1 MVLRQTAAESMQRP
15 TEHWVWAASLADLTP
30 GPCTVVH
37 VEGRTLAIVR
47 DNDRLFA
54 VDNRC
59 PHMGFPLDRG
69 SVCDGILTCHWHH
82 ARFDLATGGTFD
94 QWADDVQAYPV
105 EVREGEVWIDLAQP
119 VDSRQHHLERLQ
131 VGLERNI
138 PLVIGK
144 AVLPLVSGN
153 PRAVEPFQIGLEFG
167 TRYRRTGWGQGLTI
181 HACLRNL
188 LPSLDPVDQS
198 RAVFQGLS
206 AVANDC
212 DGEPPRFAVRPLPA
226 ASAEPAILKRWFR
239 QFIEVRDAEGAER
252 CIATAVRAGAD
263 SRQMADMLFA
273 AATDHR
279 FIDIG
284 HPLDFTNKALESLD
298 VAGWKYAEPTL
309 TTLAS
314 AYASA
319 ERMEESNEWPHPID
333 LVVLVETAFE
343 ALPAALEQGRAKGQ
357 SWRVPDSLVPCLLSD
372 DPQAIVAALLDA
384 LRNGCSMVELSGLVV
399 YAASLRIAQF
409 PTSNEF
415 RDWDTAL
422 HSFTFANAVQQGLR
436 RSESSELLRGVFDA
450 AMSVYLNRF
459 LNVPAVPVPQED
471 AAGGDPGELLRRLPA
486 ILDQRHQVN
495 AAGQLVVDYLS
506 GGGDPARLLATL
518 GRLLL
523 REDRDFHTIQMVE
536 ASFRQYQSLRGSP
549 AGTHVLAAAARYL
562 AAHAPTMRSQ
572 EQTWRIAYRLHHG
585 EKTYE
590 TGDET

>member
-1 MVLRQTAAESMQRP
+1 MADHQATAPTNGASRDWVRAAALAE
-15 TEHWVWAASLADLTP
+15 LAP
-30 GPCTVVH
+30 GPCTVVQ

-47 DNDRLFA
+47 DQDRIYA

-105 EVREGEVWIDLAQP
+105 KVRDGELWIDLTPRGDQ
-119 VDSRQHHLERLQ
+119 RQHHLERLQ

-138 PLVIGK
+138 SLVIGK
-144 AVLPLVSGN
+144 AVLPLVADN

-167 TRYRRTGWGQGLTI
+167 TRFRRAGWGQGLTI
-181 HACLRNL
+181 HVCLRNL
-188 LPSLDPVDQS
+188 LPWLDANDQP
-198 RAVFQGLS
+198 RAVFHGLS

-212 DGEPPRFAVRPLPA
+212 DGEPPRFSVRPLPT
-226 ASAEPAILKRWFR
+226 ASVAPALLKRWFR

-252 CIATAVRAGAD
+252 CIASAVRAGAD

-279 FIDIG
+279 YLDIG
-284 HPLDFTNKALESLD
+284 HPLDFTNKALEALD
-298 VAGWKYAEPTL
+298 IAGWKYAEPVL
-309 TTLAS
+309 TSLAS

-319 ERMEESNEWPHPID
+319 ERMEEANEWRHPID
-333 LVVLVETAFE
+333 LVALVEAAFE
-343 ALPAALEQGRAKGQ
+343 DLPAALVSGRERQGQ
-357 SWRVPDSLVPCLLSD
+357 WPVPDALVPCLLSD
-372 DPQAIVAALLDA
+372 DPSAIVAGLVDA
-384 LRNGCSMVELSGLVV
+384 LRNGCSPVELSGLVV
-399 YAASLRIAQF
+399 YAAALRIARF

-436 RSESSELLRGVFDA
+436 RSDSPELLRGVFDA

-459 LNVPAVPVPQED
+459 LNVPAVPIP
-471 AAGGDPGELLRRLPA
+471 AADGAGDSAELLRQLPG
-486 ILDQRHQVN
+486 LLNQRHEVN
-495 AAGQLVVDYLS
+495 AAARLVVGYLT
-506 GGGDPARLLATL
+506 GGGDPDRLLAML
-518 GRLLL
+518 GELLL
-523 REDRDFHTIQMVE
+523 REDRDFHTIQMLE
-536 ASFRQYQSLRGSP
+536 GAFRQHQQLRGSP
-549 AGTHVLAAAARYL
+549 AGMHMLTAAVRYL

-572 EQTWRIAYRLHHG
+572 DQTWRIVERLHHG

-590 TGDET
+590 AST